1 MRPSYGAAS
10 ERMTSSQTRAG
21 AHLSDIGYMLREA
34 RSKKNVSILE
44 VADALHI
51 KPAFLQALEDED
63 YSALPGPAYI
73 TGFLRNYAAYLGLHP
88 DDVVQEYYAS
98 RPIPVPSVKAATR
111 VLANG
116 YERHNR
122 KRFLWAFG
130 VVLLILAGGF
140 AIKAYNDTY
149 NRAYSAPLNVTP
161 ANLGGTTFAGSPA
174 RHVAHSVT
182 VRLRALAPVW
192 VRVTADGRQ
201 VYQGILRGRNHRWTA
216 KRSIYVA
223 TYDGAHIRVVY
234 NGRQLGLM
242 AQRPGLGF
250 YAATL
255 TGWQHV
261 A

>member
-1 MRPSYGAAS
+1 MTTSQAPVGAY
-10 ERMTSSQTRAG
+10 
-21 AHLSDIGYMLREA
+21 LSDIGYMLREA
-34 RSKKNVSILE
+34 RGKKNVSILE

-51 KPAFLQALEDED
+51 KPVFLQALEDED

-98 RPIPVPSVKAATR
+98 RPNPQPSVKAATR

-122 KRFLWAFG
+122 KRFLWAFCA
-130 VVLLILAGGF
+130 VLVILAGGF

-161 ANLGGTTFAGSPA
+161 ANLGGTSFVRAPA
-174 RHVAHSVT
+174 RHVAHTVT
-182 VRLRALAPVW
+182 LRLRALSPVW

-201 VYQGILRGRNHRWTA
+201 MYQGILRGNGHHWAA
-216 KRSIYVA
+216 KRTIYVA

-234 NGRQLGLM
+234 NGRPLGLM
-242 AQRPGLGF
+242 AQRPGLAF
-250 YAATL
+250 YVATL

>member
-1 MRPSYGAAS
+1 MRPSSGANC
-10 ERMTSSQTRAG
+10 ERMTSSQSSAG
-21 AHLSDIGYMLREA
+21 AYLSDIGYMLREA

-51 KPAFLQALEDED
+51 KPVFLQALEDED

-73 TGFLRNYAAYLGLHP
+73 TGFLRNYASYLGLHP
-88 DDVVQEYYAS
+88 DDVVQEYYAA
-98 RPIPVPSVKAATR
+98 RPIPQPSVKAATR

-116 YERHNR
+116 YERHHR

-130 VVLLILAGGF
+130 AVLLILAGGF

-161 ANLGGTTFAGSPA
+161 ANLGGTTFAGAPA
-174 RHVAHSVT
+174 SHVARTVT
-182 VRLRALAPVW
+182 LSLRAVAPVW
-192 VRVTADGRQ
+192 VRVTADGHQ
-201 VYQGILRGRNHRWTA
+201 VYQGILRGTRHHWVA

-234 NGRQLGLM
+234 NGRPLGLM
-242 AQRPGLGF
+242 AHRPGLGF
-250 YAATL
+250 YAATP

>member
-1 MRPSYGAAS
+1 MCRLYGAKC
-10 ERMTSSQTRAG
+10 ERMTSSQPRAG
-21 AHLSDIGYMLREA
+21 AYLSDIGYMLREA

-51 KPAFLQALEDED
+51 KPVFLQALEDED
-63 YSALPGPAYI
+63 YAALPGPAYI
-73 TGFLRNYAAYLGLHP
+73 TGFLRNYASYLGLHP

-98 RPIPVPSVKAATR
+98 RPIPVPTVKAATR

-130 VVLLILAGGF
+130 AVLLILAGGF

-161 ANLGGTTFAGSPA
+161 ANLGGTTFAGAPSHP
-174 RHVAHSVT
+174 VAHSVT
-182 VRLRALAPVW
+182 LRLRALAPVW

-201 VYQGILRGRNHRWTA
+201 VYQGILRGKNHNWVA

-242 AQRPGLGF
+242 AHRPGLGF

-255 TGWQHV
+255 TGWQRV

>member
-1 MRPSYGAAS
+1 MS
-10 ERMTSSQTRAG
+10 
-21 AHLSDIGYMLREA
+21 L
-34 RSKKNVSILE
+34 LE

-51 KPAFLQALEDED
+51 KPVFLQALEDED
-63 YSALPGPAYI
+63 YSVLPGPAYI

-88 DDVVQEYYAS
+88 DDVVQEYYAA
-98 RPIPVPSVKAATR
+98 RPNPQPSVKPATR

-116 YERHNR
+116 YERHHR

-130 VVLLILAGGF
+130 VVILFLAGGF

-161 ANLGGTTFAGSPA
+161 ANLGGTTFATAPA
-174 RHVAHSVT
+174 HHVALT
-182 VRLRALAPVW
+182 VGLRLRAEAPVW

-201 VYQGILRGRNHRWTA
+201 VYQGILRGSSRKWVA
-216 KRSIYVA
+216 KHSIYVA
-223 TYDGAHIRVVY
+223 TYDGAHIRVIY
-234 NGRQLGLM
+234 NGRPLGLM

-250 YAATL
+250 YAATP

>member
-1 MRPSYGAAS
+1 LWTHDVIPPP
-10 ERMTSSQTRAG
+10 AG
-21 AHLSDIGYMLREA
+21 ANLSDIGYLLREA
-34 RSKKNVSILE
+34 RSKRNVSLLE
-44 VADALHI
+44 ASDALHI

-63 YSALPGPAYI
+63 YGALPGPAYI
-73 TGFLRNYAAYLGLHP
+73 TGFLRNYASYLGLHP
-88 DDVVQEYYAS
+88 DDVVQEYYAA
-98 RPIPVPSVKAATR
+98 RPMPQPSVKAATR

-116 YERHNR
+116 YTRHNR

-130 VVLLILAGGF
+130 VVILILAGGF

-161 ANLGGTTFAGSPA
+161 ANLGGTTFVKAPA
-174 RHVAHSVT
+174 HPVAHSVGL
-182 VRLRALAPVW
+182 RLRAVAPVW

-201 VYQGILRGRNHRWTA
+201 VYQGILRGTSRRWVA
-216 KRSIYVA
+216 RHSIYVA
-223 TYDGAHIRVVY
+223 TYDGAHLRVIY
-234 NGRQLGLM
+234 NGRPLGLM